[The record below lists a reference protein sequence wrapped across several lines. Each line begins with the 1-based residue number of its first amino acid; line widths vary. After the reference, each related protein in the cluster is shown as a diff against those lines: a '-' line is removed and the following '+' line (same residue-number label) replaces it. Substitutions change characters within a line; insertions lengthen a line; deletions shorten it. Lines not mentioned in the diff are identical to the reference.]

1 MLVSFFINEEYV
13 SEDVAPDMRLLD
25 FLRVRGLKSVKCG
38 CETTNCGLCT
48 VWLEGEPVLSCAVP
62 MCRVQGKYV
71 TTLEGVLEQSAE
83 FARCMA
89 EEGAEQ
95 CGFCSPGLIMNVLAL
110 DRDCP
115 DADDETIR
123 RYLSNNLCRCTGYAS
138 QARAIRRFLSRDRAT
153 GQAAMP
159 SELTSG
165 IGRTH
170 EQTMASI
177 TATDDTSE
185 AAGRLR
191 GAETDHAGA
200 VEGGATH
207 AEATGEEALA

>member
-13 SEDVAPDMRLLD
+13 SEDVSPDMRLLD

-48 VWLEGEPVLSCAVP
+48 VWLEGDPVLSCAVP

-159 SELTSG
+159 SELASG

-177 TATDDTSE
+177 TVTDDTSE

-191 GAETDHAGA
+191 NAEADHVGAA
-200 VEGGATH
+200 EGGATR
-207 AEATGEEALA
+207 ADATGEEALA

>member
-1 MLVSFFINEEYV
+1 MLVSFFINDEYV

-25 FLRVRGLKSVKCG
+25 FLRVHGFKSVKCG

-48 VWLEGEPVLSCAVP
+48 VWLEGDPVLSCAVP

-71 TTLEGVLEQSAE
+71 TTLEGVLEESAE

-110 DRDCP
+110 DRTCP

-123 RYLSNNLCRCTGYAS
+123 RHLSNNLCRCTGYAS
-138 QARAIRRFLSRDRAT
+138 QARAIRRFLSRDRVT
-153 GQAAMP
+153 GQAALP
-159 SELTSG
+159 SEGTSG
-165 IGRTH
+165 VGRTH

-177 TATDDTSE
+177 AATDDSSE
-185 AAGRLR
+185 AANKLKQ
-191 GAETDHAGA
+191 AEAGA
-200 VEGGATH
+200 A
-207 AEATGEEALA
+207 ATGDELSQEVGA

>member
-1 MLVSFFINEEYV
+1 MLVSFFINDEYV
-13 SEDVAPDMRLLD
+13 SEDVAPDMRLYD
-25 FLRVRGLKSVKCG
+25 FLRIHGFKSVKCG

-48 VWLEGEPVLSCAVP
+48 VWLEGAPVLSCAVP

-71 TTLEGVLEQSAE
+71 TTLEGVLEESAE

-110 DRDCP
+110 DRSCP

-123 RYLSNNLCRCTGYAS
+123 RHLANNLCRCTGYAS

-153 GQAAMP
+153 GEAMSP
-159 SELTSG
+159 SQGTSG

-177 TATDDTSE
+177 AATDDPSE
-185 AAGRLR
+185 AAGRLKCAE
-191 GAETDHAGA
+191 GAAAATDGNANEEVGA
-200 VEGGATH
+200 
-207 AEATGEEALA
+207 

>member
-48 VWLEGEPVLSCAVP
+48 VWLEGAPVLSCAVP

-153 GQAAMP
+153 GQVAMP

-177 TATDDTSE
+177 TVTDDTSE

-191 GAETDHAGA
+191 NAEVAA
-200 VEGGATH
+200 EASAIH
-207 AEATGEEALA
+207 AEVTGEEVLA